1 MTTEL
6 LKAKQKVNRELLNF
20 AKARE
25 KERKL
30 DAHNKIQLGGLVIK
44 SRMDI
49 HPKSIILGALI
60 NALENIESDPGA
72 LTLYRAKG
80 ERAFLNN

>member
-1 MTTEL
+1 MNAEL
-6 LKAKQKVNRELLNF
+6 LKAKQKVNRELLNL
-20 AKARE
+20 AKAKE

-44 SRMDI
+44 AGMDI
-49 HPKSIILGALI
+49 HPKSVILGALI
-60 NALENIESDPGA
+60 NALENIDTDSAA